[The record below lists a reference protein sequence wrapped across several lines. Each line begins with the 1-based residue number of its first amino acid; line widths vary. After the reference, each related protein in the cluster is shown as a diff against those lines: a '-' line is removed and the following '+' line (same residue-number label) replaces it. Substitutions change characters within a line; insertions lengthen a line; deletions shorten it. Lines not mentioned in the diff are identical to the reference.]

1 MKLFDLKTR
10 KNDIK
15 EYIIN
20 KLTIDC
26 GGNIYMHHCMRK
38 KHEDKNNPNIISKRM
53 RWNENIT
60 CENNKQTFFMKEKIA
75 SFLIDFTDSK

>member
-1 MKLFDLKTR
+1 
-10 KNDIK
+10 
-15 EYIIN
+15 
-20 KLTIDC
+20 
-26 GGNIYMHHCMRK
+26 MRK

-75 SFLIDFTDSK
+75 SFLIDFTDSKWAFTEWETEVKKKY